1 MLTQG
6 PDSKKK
12 SNLNSGLIKTA
23 KRVLKVESDA
33 VAALADRLSLDF
45 CEAVHV
51 LDRQEGR
58 LFVTGMGKSGLIGK
72 KIAAT
77 MSSVGLPAVFVHAA
91 EGVHGDLGLISR
103 NDRVIAISN
112 SGETE
117 EILRLLPTLNRL
129 KCTLITMTGNLQST
143 LANRSDYVLDIG
155 VIEEADGN
163 GLVPTTSTT
172 ATLAMGDALVVA
184 YLDLRGFHEKDFALN
199 HPGGSL
205 GRKMLTTIEDLMH
218 AGNEIPIV
226 HENADISEILS
237 EMMHKRIAGKAYG
250 VTMVTDKRK
259 LLKGIITDGD
269 LRRMIAKKKDLSEVK
284 ASELMAPQPKWIK
297 KDELAAKAIQLMEEY
312 AITSLAVSEDG
323 KTIDGII
330 HLQDLLKAGIA

>member
-1 MLTQG
+1 
-6 PDSKKK
+6 
-12 SNLNSGLIKTA
+12 
-23 KRVLKVESDA
+23 
-33 VAALADRLSLDF
+33 
-45 CEAVHV
+45 
-51 LDRQEGR
+51 
-58 LFVTGMGKSGLIGK
+58 MGKSGLIGK

-91 EGVHGDLGLISR
+91 EGVHGDLGLISY

-143 LANRSDYVLDIG
+143 LANRSNYVLDIG
-155 VIEEADGN
+155 VKEEAGGN
-163 GLVPTTSTT
+163 GLIPTTSTT

-205 GRKMLTTIEDLMH
+205 GRKMLTTVEDLMH
-218 AGNEIPIV
+218 AGNDIPMV
-226 HENADISEILS
+226 LENADISMVLS
-237 EMMHKRIAGKAYG
+237 EMMHRCIAGKGMG
-250 VTMVTDKRK
+250 VTLVTDKKK
-259 LLKGIITDGD
+259 LLKGVITDGD
-269 LRRMIAKKKDLSEVK
+269 LRRMITKKKDLSKVK
-284 ASELMAPQPKWIK
+284 ASDLMGTHPKWIK
-297 KDELAAKAIQLMEEY
+297 KGELAAKAIQLMEEY